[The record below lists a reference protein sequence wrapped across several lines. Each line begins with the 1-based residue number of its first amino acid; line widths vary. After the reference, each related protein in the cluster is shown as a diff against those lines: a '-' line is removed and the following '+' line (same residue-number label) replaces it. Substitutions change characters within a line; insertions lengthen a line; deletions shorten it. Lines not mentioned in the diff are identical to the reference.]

1 MNNNTRLYGEL
12 VCERGR
18 WCFHLA
24 GLNHGDISVKV
35 VDMSGVLFSTYHKM
49 DSFDA
54 AMDFCNEWVNSSGIR

>member
-1 MNNNTRLYGEL
+1 MNSGTRLYGEL

-24 GLNHGDISVKV
+24 GLNHGEVSVKV
-35 VDMSGVLFSTYHKM
+35 FDRSGVKESSWWHK

-54 AMDFCNEWVNSSGIR
+54 AMDFCNEWVR

>member
-1 MNNNTRLYGEL
+1 MNSVTRLYGEL

-24 GLNHGDISVKV
+24 GLNHGEVSVKV
-35 VDMSGVLFSTYHKM
+35 VDKSGVGKSSWWHK

-54 AMDFCNEWVNSSGIR
+54 AMDFCNEWVREN